1 MMVKGEKARAE
12 LICTSSF
19 LSICSFVLW
28 PRNRQ
33 ASAEVCRFFLMRG
46 GAFLQ
51 QPELFE
57 RGKKRKGYLAIKV
70 HKDLVLQAKLSV
82 GITLEKADK
91 KVYDTS
97 GLNHC
102 LR

>member
-1 MMVKGEKARAE
+1 M
-12 LICTSSF
+12 
-19 LSICSFVLW
+19 
-28 PRNRQ
+28 
-33 ASAEVCRFFLMRG
+33 
-46 GAFLQ
+46 Q